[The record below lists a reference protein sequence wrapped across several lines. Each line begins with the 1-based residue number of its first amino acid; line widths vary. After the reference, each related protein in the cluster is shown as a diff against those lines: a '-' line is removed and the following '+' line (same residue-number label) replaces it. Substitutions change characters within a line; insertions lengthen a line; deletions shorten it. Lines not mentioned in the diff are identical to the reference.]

1 MNLFWLIG
9 IVFVIFILNFLFF
22 VLLDFI
28 SPDQT
33 GDTVSNI
40 FIAGSLACI
49 LFVLI
54 MIYDKL

>member
-9 IVFVIFILNFLFF
+9 IVFVIFILNFLIF

>member
-1 MNLFWLIG
+1 MNLFWLI
-9 IVFVIFILNFLFF
+9 VVVVVIFILNFLIF

-33 GDTVSNI
+33 GDTPSNI
-40 FIAGSLACI
+40 FITGFLASI